1 MLLKPGKMKNISKIG
16 ALFGLVFIFVLTACK
31 NDNPS
36 VIKVFV
42 RDASNALVT
51 GAKVVI
57 IGDQQS
63 NPPTSSYVD
72 TVVTNASGYSSFNM
86 DEFYTATGS
95 DETTGYFDIVVKKD
109 AKTAQGYIRSRVHTT
124 AVETVYLPN

>member
-16 ALFGLVFIFVLTACK
+16 ALFGLMLIFVLTACK

-63 NPPTSSYVD
+63 NPPTSAYVD
-72 TVVTNASGYSSFNM
+72 TVVTNASGYSTFNM
-86 DEFYTATGS
+86 DEFYNGTS
-95 DETTGYFDIVVKKD
+95 PDETTGYFDIVVKKD

>member
-1 MLLKPGKMKNISKIG
+1 MKNISKIG
-16 ALFGLVFIFVLTACK
+16 ALFGLVLIFVLTACK

-72 TVVTNASGYSSFNM
+72 TCLLYTSDAA
-86 DEFYTATGS
+86 DE
-95 DETTGYFDIVVKKD
+95 
-109 AKTAQGYIRSRVHTT
+109 
-124 AVETVYLPN
+124 

>member
-1 MLLKPGKMKNISKIG
+1 MKNISKIG
-16 ALFGLVFIFVLTACK
+16 ALFGLMLIFVLTACK

-63 NPPTSSYVD
+63 NPPTSAYVD
-72 TVVTNASGYSSFNM
+72 TVVTNASGYSTFNM
-86 DEFYTATGS
+86 DEFYNGTTP

>member
-1 MLLKPGKMKNISKIG
+1 MLLKPGKMKNISRIG
-16 ALFGLVFIFVLTACK
+16 ALFGLALIFVLTACK

-72 TVVTNASGYSSFNM
+72 TVVTNASGYSTFNM
-86 DEFYTATGS
+86 DEFYNGTTP